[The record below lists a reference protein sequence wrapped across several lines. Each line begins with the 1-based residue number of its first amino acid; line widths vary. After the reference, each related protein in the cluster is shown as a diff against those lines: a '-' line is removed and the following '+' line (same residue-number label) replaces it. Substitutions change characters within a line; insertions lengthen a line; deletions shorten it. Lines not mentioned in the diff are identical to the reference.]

1 MIKQASTNYEVINDI
16 LRIYGNAILKSI
28 FITIACAA
36 YYSNARHPTL
46 TGSMF
51 AIRHSILM

>member
-16 LRIYGNAILKSI
+16 LRISGNAILKSI

-36 YYSNARHPTL
+36 YYSCARHHTL
-46 TGSMF
+46 
-51 AIRHSILM
+51 I